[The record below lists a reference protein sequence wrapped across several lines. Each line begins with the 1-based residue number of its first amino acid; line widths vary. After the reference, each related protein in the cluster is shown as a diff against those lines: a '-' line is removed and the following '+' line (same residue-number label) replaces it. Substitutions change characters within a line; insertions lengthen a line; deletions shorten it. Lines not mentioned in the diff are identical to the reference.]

1 MIKAVLW
8 AAICLLFITWLPARL
23 AAADLYDLR
32 VFPHP
37 ASGSIS
43 FSGTVSS
50 ADPWKKPTG
59 KRARFSGMVSS
70 WLASDTLRL
79 ETEGASC
86 SSDVCDGEF
95 SGHLSPASI
104 ASFSLQVFHD
114 GNLLHQESFRFPER
128 IELLVISDV
137 DDTILVTQVTSRAR
151 MVVNSMFRS
160 VESRQAVEGT
170 PDLYRSISHGAV
182 ASGTPHFIYLSSSPA
197 FLSRSLKAFMQ
208 QHDFP
213 PGTLILKKSLTDG
226 SHENHKLGWL
236 KQIAGMYPGIPMLLF
251 GDSGE
256 KDPAIYTEFVESRIY
271 PQEIRAVIIHD
282 LCEETAN
289 SETLQQYAN
298 RLDRLQVPFIA
309 WKEIAG
315 LRQSLIRLGV
325 LSTQTE

>member
-1 MIKAVLW
+1 MSKAVLRVM
-8 AAICLLFITWLPARL
+8 ICLLVVIWLPTQL
-23 AAADLYDLR
+23 PAADLYDLR

-37 ASGSIS
+37 ASGSIE
-43 FSGTVSS
+43 FAGTVSS

-59 KRARFSGMVSS
+59 KRARLSGMISS
-70 WLASDTLRL
+70 WLASDTLRI

-86 SSDVCDGEF
+86 SSIVTDGEF
-95 SGHLSPASI
+95 SGHLAPASV
-104 ASFSLQVFHD
+104 ASFSLRVLHGD
-114 GNLLHQESFRFPER
+114 SLLHHESFRFPER

-160 VESRQAVEGT
+160 VEKRQPVEGT
-170 PDLYRSISHGAV
+170 PDLYRSINRGTV
-182 ASGTPHFIYLSSSPA
+182 ASGTPCFIYLSSSPA
-197 FLSRSLKAFMQ
+197 FLSRSLKTFMQ

-213 PGTLILKKSLTDG
+213 MGTLILKKSLTDG

-236 KQIAGMYPGIPMLLF
+236 KQIAEMYPGVPMLLF

-256 KDPAIYTEFVESRIY
+256 KDPAIYTEFAENSIH

-282 LCEETAN
+282 LSEETGD
-289 SETLQQYAN
+289 SEALQQYAT

-309 WKEIAG
+309 WKDIAE
-315 LRQSLIRLGV
+315 LRQSLIRLGI
-325 LSTQTE
+325 LSEQVR